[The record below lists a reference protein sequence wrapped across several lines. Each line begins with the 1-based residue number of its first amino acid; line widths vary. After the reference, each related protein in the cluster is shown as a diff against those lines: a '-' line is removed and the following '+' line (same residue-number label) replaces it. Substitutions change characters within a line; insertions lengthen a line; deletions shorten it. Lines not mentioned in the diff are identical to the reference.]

1 MKEEMAEISMTER
14 ILESVREIVGPWVS
28 DEEAAARIGEESD
41 LLTEVGLDSIGVLH
55 LVLGVEKEFGVK
67 IEDFELS
74 SEMFSR
80 AGNFAELVKKRIYE
94 TDRPA

>member
-1 MKEEMAEISMTER
+1 MTEISAKGR
-14 ILESVREIVGPWVS
+14 ILESIRSIVGPWVS
-28 DEEAAARIGEESD
+28 DEEAAEGIDEDTD

-74 SEMFSR
+74 SEIFSR
-80 AGNFAELVKKRIYE
+80 AGSFAELVKKKVYE

>member
-1 MKEEMAEISMTER
+1 MTEISAKGR
-14 ILESVREIVGPWVS
+14 ILESIRSIVGPWVS
-28 DEEAAARIGEESD
+28 DEEAAERIDEETD

-55 LVLGVEKEFGVK
+55 LVLGVEKEFGMK
-67 IEDFELS
+67 IEDFELN

-80 AGNFAELVKKRIYE
+80 AGNFVELVQKKVYE